1 MVQTRQELWSEKQE
15 SNRVKNSWIYS
26 ELSCFFVK
34 NVDRQELC
42 TTWFLHI
49 SADSSLIM
57 LLSCICLPSHAYSC
71 IFLHHSC
78 PNLASRNKF
87 LHFLVNFFPILP
99 YSCIFLHI
107 LLILA
112 YSCIK
117 RLEQFAWVD
126 KQFLNIIRTV
136 YCMDKTFFD
145 LWRSFN
151 CLIKR
156 PVLLQL
162 RINL

>member
-1 MVQTRQELWSEKQE
+1 MVHTKQELWSEKQE
-15 SNRVKNSWIYS
+15 SNRIKNSRIYS
-26 ELSCFFVK
+26 ILSCFFVK
-34 NVDRQELC
+34 NVDRQESC

-57 LLSCICLPSHAYSC
+57 LLSCICLPIHAYSC

-117 RLEQFAWVD
+117 RLEKFAWVVC
-126 KQFLNIIRTV
+126 KCTLMQTIE
-136 YCMDKTFFD
+136 
-145 LWRSFN
+145 
-151 CLIKR
+151 
-156 PVLLQL
+156 
-162 RINL
+162 